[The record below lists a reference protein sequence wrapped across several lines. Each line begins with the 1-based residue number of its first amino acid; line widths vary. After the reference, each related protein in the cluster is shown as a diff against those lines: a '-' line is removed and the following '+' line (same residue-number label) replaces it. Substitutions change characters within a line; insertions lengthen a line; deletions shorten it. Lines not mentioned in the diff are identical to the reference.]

1 MELIIAIV
9 FIVAMIGL
17 IIWISIQM
25 RNDDKDTRSFVIAQV
40 IEYYTLM
47 KTLEDTKQI
56 VDNMLNTIN
65 EGDKK

>member
-1 MELIIAIV
+1 
-9 FIVAMIGL
+9 MIGL

-40 IEYYTLM
+40 IEHYTLM